1 MKYLKRYNEVYKK
14 SAISED
20 DIKLYDYIIGTGVL
34 NESTFV
40 GVVDRLK
47 TLGKKGLITAALLS
61 SLFSNPAFSR
71 EYDALPD
78 SEKREIQSMVKD
90 DGENN
95 RLLPSKPA
103 PYSKTNFGFTADF
116 GDFFESGKHT
126 INASERGKMD
136 IEIQKIK
143 DFMAANKDESLVIS
157 IIASESRVPFI
168 VDGKQQPEKELA
180 QKRFD
185 WIKQILQQELGDR
198 VSIVGN
204 SIVGGPAYKGDGPDQ
219 NKYKEHQYVKATVGL
234 DLWKLNRKENGLQA
248 LREDAYIG
256 KSFQFPVSGREGS
269 GTIKLSP
276 GRIPDRAK
284 VFVDGV
290 LVADSGYF
298 SETPSEKGYK
308 LTPSYV
314 LEMSRE
320 LIKSPKMEAFK
331 GARTKKVKSVEE
343 LNELILEKDFDP
355 SKSGLNRGEY
365 EYGYKLLKQ
374 FAEMQIKSKGYAT
387 IVTYSYAPQPMN
399 IYVSGRDNT
408 VSIEVYSP
416 VGNTGFGISASMK
429 NSKSSNLLA
438 MP

>member
-14 SAISED
+14 STLSVED
-20 DIKLYDYIIGTGVL
+20 LKLYNYIIGTDVL
-34 NESTFV
+34 NESTFG
-40 GVVDRLK
+40 GVLDRLK
-47 TLGKKGLITAALLS
+47 RIARKGVLTTVLLS
-61 SLFSNPAFSR
+61 SLLSNSAFSR
-71 EYDALPD
+71 EYNALPD
-78 SEKREIQSMVKD
+78 SEKTEIQSLVKD
-90 DGENN
+90 EVENTK
-95 RLLPSKPA
+95 LLPTKSTPS
-103 PYSKTNFGFTADF
+103 SKTNPSFTADF
-116 GDFFESGKHT
+116 GDFFESGEY
-126 INASERGKMD
+126 IMNATGRVKMD

-143 DFMAANKDESLVIS
+143 DFLVANKDESLVIS
-157 IIASESRVPFI
+157 IIASESKVPCK
-168 VDGKQQPEKELA
+168 VDGRQLQEKELA

-185 WIKQILQQELGDR
+185 WIKQVLQQELGDR
-198 VSIVGN
+198 VNIIGN
-204 SIVGGPAYKGDGPDQ
+204 SIVSGPTYKGDGPDQ
-219 NKYKEHQYVKATVGL
+219 KKYKKHQYVKVTVGL
-234 DLWKLNRKENGLQA
+234 DLWNLNRNESGLQA

-298 SETPSEKGYK
+298 SEIPSDKGYK

-320 LIKSPKMEAFK
+320 LEKSPKMEAFK

-343 LNELILEKDFDP
+343 LNNLILEKDFDP
-355 SKSGLNRGEY
+355 FKSGLNRGEY
-365 EYGYKLLKQ
+365 EYGYKLLVQ
-374 FAEMQIKSKGYAT
+374 FVELQIKSKGYAT
-387 IVTYSYAPQPMN
+387 IVTYSSASNPMN
-399 IYVSGRDNT
+399 VYVSGSNNT

-429 NSKSSNLLA
+429 NSKRSNLLA
-438 MP
+438 IN